1 MIHQYQLRLSAADG
15 RRLPYADAY
24 RLYAWLLEQLP
35 EEAAEALHQ
44 QNAHLLAQSLRFD
57 SAAGT
62 NLWTISVFADDLAA
76 AVQPVLS
83 GTDEIALHETGTLR
97 AEGAG
102 QKTLR
107 ARDLILREDGES
119 GRRTELRFLTP
130 TAFKQAGRYAIYPQ
144 ESLVLQSLVSS
155 WNAVFPEMALRD
167 PDALQA
173 VLQGLHITDYRLRTT
188 RFLLK
193 GARIP
198 GFLGS
203 VTIDAKLS
211 LPLKELWDALL
222 GLAPYTGIG
231 IKTALGMGA
240 AEVGKP

>member
-15 RRLPYADAY
+15 RRLPYAEAY

-57 SAAGT
+57 PAAGT
-62 NLWTISVFADDLAA
+62 NLWTISVFADDPAA
-76 AVQPVLS
+76 AILS
-83 GTDEIALHETGTLR
+83 ILSKTEKIELHETGTLQ
-97 AEGAG
+97 AEVTG

-107 ARDLILREDGES
+107 ARDLILREDGET

-130 TAFKQAGRYAIYPQ
+130 TAFRQAGRYAIYPQ

-155 WNAVFPEMALRD
+155 WNAAFPETALQD

-203 VTIDAKLS
+203 ITVDAKLA
-211 LPLKELWDALL
+211 LPLKELWNALL

-240 AEVGKP
+240 VEVGRL